1 MKLDWKTCIRIGI
14 TIFLLYLGITYW
26 PSFAHFV
33 KVLVVATV
41 PLMLGGVIAYVLNI
55 LMRFY
60 EGIYFPNSKN
70 PRVIKSRR
78 AVCLILSLLT
88 LALIVALFVVLVFPQ
103 VIESVKTIIN
113 GIPNA
118 INFIAE
124 KLKGISFIQEEW
136 IASFESIDWR
146 SKIDKII
153 TTITMGVGNAMGM
166 VVNVVSSV
174 LSRVITVA
182 LGFIFAI
189 YILFDKERIGA
200 QLNRVMKTYMSD
212 TVYTETKY
220 VMNTLDSCFSS
231 YIVGQCIDALILG
244 GLCTLGMIIL
254 KIPYA
259 VMTGGVIAFTAL
271 IPVAGAYIGAFVG
284 VFMIMT
290 VSPIKAVIFVIFLII
305 LQQLEGNLIYPRI
318 MGSSMGLPSIWVLAA
333 VTIGGGVMGV
343 LGMLIA
349 VPIATA
355 IYRILK
361 DDVRRRE
368 KNMTRVNYIN
378 QL

>member
-1 MKLDWKTCIRIGI
+1 MKIDWKTCIRIGV

-33 KVLVVATV
+33 KVLVVASF
-41 PLMLGGVIAYVLNI
+41 PLILGGIIAYVLNI
-55 LMRFY
+55 LMRLY
-60 EGIYFPNSKN
+60 EKYYFPNSTN

-78 AVCLILSLLT
+78 VVCLLLSLLT
-88 LALIVALFVVLVFPQ
+88 LVLILALFVVLVFPQ

-118 INFIAE
+118 IDFIAG

-136 IASFESIDWR
+136 ITSFESIDWR
-146 SKIDKII
+146 TKIDKII

-182 LGFIFAI
+182 LGFIFSI

-200 QLNRVMKTYMSD
+200 QVNRIMKTYMSD

-231 YIVGQCIDALILG
+231 YIVGQCFDALILG
-244 GLCTLGMIIL
+244 ALCTLGMIIL

-271 IPVAGAYIGAFVG
+271 IPIAGAYIGAFVG
-284 VFMIMT
+284 AFMIMT
-290 VSPIKAVIFVIFLII
+290 VSPIKAVIFIIFLII

-343 LGMLIA
+343 FGMLIA

-368 KNMTRVNYIN
+368 KNMTRVSYIN
-378 QL
+378 KL